1 MDKKY
6 FSFWVND
13 EVFVVERSELKNYD
27 LFCKVMADT
36 DFKRE
41 DLRIDFGINNKLI
54 NLAHNLKNY
63 KPSSLNINEIV
74 KIYDYINYL
83 IPKNIDENIANL
95 LYHYK
100 VNNYDYDFIDSLDD
114 DIYLKLK
121 VQLKKI
127 VFKFDIT
134 KTTQYIK
141 LEPTR
146 QLINKIQYYLDNPI
160 YTGKVEL
167 SSWWGPKYYEFND
180 TLDNFIKEY
189 NKNNN
194 YITLIYV
201 NSEDYLYKNKVKY
214 ITAFSTFEPEKKI
227 IYRLSYNYAVY

>member
-27 LFCKVMADT
+27 LSCKVMADT

-83 IPKNIDENIANL
+83 IPKNIDENISNL
-95 LYHYK
+95 
-100 VNNYDYDFIDSLDD
+100 NTIFFNCTFSLR
-114 DIYLKLK
+114 
-121 VQLKKI
+121 
-127 VFKFDIT
+127 
-134 KTTQYIK
+134 YI
-141 LEPTR
+141 
-146 QLINKIQYYLDNPI
+146 
-160 YTGKVEL
+160 
-167 SSWWGPKYYEFND
+167 SSSSES
-180 TLDNFIKEY
+180 IK
-189 NKNNN
+189 
-194 YITLIYV
+194 
-201 NSEDYLYKNKVKY
+201 S
-214 ITAFSTFEPEKKI
+214 
-227 IYRLSYNYAVY
+227 

>member
-74 KIYDYINYL
+74 KIYDY
-83 IPKNIDENIANL
+83 
-95 LYHYK
+95 
-100 VNNYDYDFIDSLDD
+100 IDSLDD